1 MKDVLYVAVLLIRFP
16 IFLIGITLW
25 TALTLLIAPLYFG
38 CVLLLLPVKLIESS
52 VKHQSVIFENFLA
65 DVKKDMARVKS
76 DYQEILAWLT
86 GG

>member
-25 TALTLLIAPLYFG
+25 TVLTLFIAPLYFV

-52 VKHQSVIFENFLA
+52 MKHQSVIFENFLA